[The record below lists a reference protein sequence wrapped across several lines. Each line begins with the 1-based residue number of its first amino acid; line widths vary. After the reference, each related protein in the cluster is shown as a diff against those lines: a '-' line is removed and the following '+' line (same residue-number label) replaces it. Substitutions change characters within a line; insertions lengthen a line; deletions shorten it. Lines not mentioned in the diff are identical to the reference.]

1 MKLQITGYSGEQPRV
16 IPRLLNS
23 NAAQI
28 ASNVR
33 LEDGSLVPFRKS
45 KLATTLTNQAKTIY
59 LHNDEWFSFS
69 SVVNVAPAPIAED
82 RLYYTGDGKPKMI
95 ADGTTY
101 DLAIP
106 TPVNPPI
113 ANVIGEPDPDLSS
126 TILYV
131 YTWVTELGEE
141 SKPSPISDGVEWSP
155 SLEVTLTGFSSPPVG
170 RAVSKM
176 RFYRSQTSSLGET
189 ELFFIAERT
198 ASTDPFSDNS
208 LPIQTPIETLDFD
221 PPPDNLQ
228 GIIPLPN
235 GGMAGFFGKTLCFCE
250 PYLPHTYPQKYYLTT
265 DYPIVALGAF
275 GSSIA
280 VMTEGNPYIVQGTA
294 PENMIME
301 KLELNL
307 PCLSA
312 RGVVDLGYSIA
323 YPSHEGLVTIS
334 GGGASVVT
342 ASLFTRSQWL
352 NLKPETFIAAQ
363 FSSRYWVTYNGTESL
378 LIDLSGAQP
387 FLIREPE
394 VADALH
400 YDIESGNLYLLKSG
414 NQIVEWDALGEEF
427 GTMTWKSKEFV
438 LPTYTNFGAI
448 LAEGG
453 DSTGSDFE
461 LRVYADKE
469 LVATVTK
476 TNNIARLPAKNLAR
490 TWEVEIYGSVP
501 IDMISMAI
509 TPTELTM

>member
-1 MKLQITGYSGEQPRV
+1 MKLQVTGFSGEQPRI
-16 IPRLLNS
+16 IPRLLAD
-23 NAAQI
+23 NAAQT

-33 LEDGSLVPFRKS
+33 LENGALVPFRQS
-45 KLATTLTNQAKTIY
+45 KLTKSLPSNAKTIY
-59 LHNDEWFSFS
+59 LHNGEWYSFDEIVS
-69 SVVNVAPAPIAED
+69 VAPAPIAED
-82 RLYYTGDGKPKMI
+82 RLYYTGDGAPKMI
-95 ADGTTY
+95 IGNTVY
-101 DLAIP
+101 DLAIQTP
-106 TPVNPPI
+106 TNKPV
-113 ANVIGEPDPDLSS
+113 ASVDGEPDPDLSS
-126 TILYV
+126 TILYA
-131 YTWVTELGEE
+131 YTWVTDFGEE
-141 SKPSPISDGVEWSP
+141 SKPSPVSDGVLWSP
-155 SLEVTLTGFSSPPVG
+155 SLEITLTGFSSPPIG

-176 RFYRSQTSSLGET
+176 RIYRSQTSSLGST
-189 ELFFIAERT
+189 ELFFIAERD
-198 ASTDPFSDNS
+198 ASTDPFIDDG
-208 LPIQTPIETLDFD
+208 LPIQTVIETTDFD
-221 PPPDNLQ
+221 PPPSNLQ

-235 GGMAGFFGKTLCFCE
+235 GGMAGFFGKTLCFAE

-280 VMTEGNPYIVQGTA
+280 VLTEGNPYIVQGTA

-312 RGVVDLGYSIA
+312 GGVVDLGYSIA

-334 GGGASVVT
+334 NGGANVVT
-342 ASLFTRSQWL
+342 APLFTRTQWL
-352 NLKPETFIAAQ
+352 KLKPETFVAAQ
-363 FSSRYWVTYNGTESL
+363 FSGRYWVTYNNEESL

-394 VADALH
+394 VAEALH
-400 YDIESGNLYLLKSG
+400 YDIETGALYLLKDG
-414 NQIVEWDALGEEF
+414 TEIVEWDAIDEGY
-427 GTMTWKSKEFV
+427 GTMTWKSKEIV

-448 LAEGG
+448 LVEGDDVNG
-453 DSTGSDFE
+453 GSFE

-476 TNNIARLPAKNLAR
+476 TNSIARLPAKNLAR
-490 TWEVEIYGSVP
+490 TWELEVYGNVP
-501 IDMISMAI
+501 VDMITMAI